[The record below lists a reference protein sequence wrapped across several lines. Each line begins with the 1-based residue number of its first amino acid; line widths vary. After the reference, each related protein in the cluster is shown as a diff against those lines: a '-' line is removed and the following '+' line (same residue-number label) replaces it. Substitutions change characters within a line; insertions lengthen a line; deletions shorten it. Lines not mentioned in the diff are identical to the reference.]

1 MTCQGS
7 HQFLYVYKSSQV
19 DAKLVFVKLCFAY
32 SVMELVVL
40 GSLLECS
47 VHMINMYDCRNVE
60 VYVVSQSAIII
71 GKSMCML
78 LAGYVVALVSRIVRW
93 FG

>member
-7 HQFLYVYKSSQV
+7 HQFLYVYEPSQV

-40 GSLLECS
+40 GSLLKCS

-71 GKSMCML
+71 GKPTCML
-78 LAGYVVALVSRIVRW
+78 IAGCVVALVSRLVR
-93 FG
+93 